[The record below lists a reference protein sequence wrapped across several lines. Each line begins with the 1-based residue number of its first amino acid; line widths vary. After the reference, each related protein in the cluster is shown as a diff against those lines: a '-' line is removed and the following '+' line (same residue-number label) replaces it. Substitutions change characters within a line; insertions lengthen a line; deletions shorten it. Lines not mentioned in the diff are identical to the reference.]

1 MAAIDPSQYEKILL
15 ESSDTEKVI
24 DIKAGC
30 IGIEYFEDIF
40 SPTITVKIQ
49 FVNTGGQIKGPDGV
63 MNSVYNGLPLRGG
76 ERVSLKISGNTDKN
90 PGLDFHTDEKTYFYV
105 SNVTNVLR
113 TKKQE
118 SFVLH
123 LCSKEVLTNET
134 SRIGKKFIGQPISDS
149 VKSIFDYLQTEK
161 PKDIEGTSG
170 KYGFI
175 GNMRKPFTLITWLA
189 SKAVPAEG
197 GPDGS
202 TTAGFLFFETQ
213 KGYKFRSVDGLI
225 GEEHYPNEY
234 AFSEVSQAKMDDYKI
249 LEYTI
254 TENQDLISKLKRGAF
269 CTTRMFFDPLK
280 HTYSPQ
286 GEKAEFKMKD
296 YAGKLNPFL
305 LGEDIHKLPKIN
317 DKDDRDLGDIP
328 SRQITAVLDIG
339 TMDEKVDKATN
350 ANPMES
356 QSQTLMRYNLLM
368 TQTLTMLVPSNTELE
383 AGGIIKCVFPTINRT
398 KSKAGEI
405 DQQQS
410 GRYMIKSLCH
420 HFSAVG
426 SFTSLELIK
435 DTSGGSE
442 VGAPGELK

>member
-1 MAAIDPSQYEKILL
+1 
-15 ESSDTEKVI
+15 
-24 DIKAGC
+24 
-30 IGIEYFEDIF
+30 
-40 SPTITVKIQ
+40 
-49 FVNTGGQIKGPDGV
+49 
-63 MNSVYNGLPLRGG
+63 
-76 ERVSLKISGNTDKN
+76 
-90 PGLDFHTDEKTYFYV
+90 
-105 SNVTNVLR
+105 
-113 TKKQE
+113 
-118 SFVLH
+118 
-123 LCSKEVLTNET
+123 
-134 SRIGKKFIGQPISDS
+134 
-149 VKSIFDYLQTEK
+149 
-161 PKDIEGTSG
+161 
-170 KYGFI
+170 
-175 GNMRKPFTLITWLA
+175 
-189 SKAVPAEG
+189 
-197 GPDGS
+197 
-202 TTAGFLFFETQ
+202 
-213 KGYKFRSVDGLI
+213 
-225 GEEHYPNEY
+225 
-234 AFSEVSQAKMDDYKI
+234 MDDYKI

-280 HTYSPQ
+280 HTYAPQ

-305 LGEDIHKLPKIN
+305 LGEDIHELPKIN

-410 GRYMIKSLCH
+410 GRSVSYTHLTLPTICS
-420 HFSAVG
+420 V
-426 SFTSLELIK
+426 
-435 DTSGGSE
+435 
-442 VGAPGELK
+442 